1 VEQSIEIIGLGEN
14 QSGTPRDAV
23 PLSKSANPLKT
34 GDCSTVP
41 PSEPLFGEDS
51 VSAIQNTLHDDF
63 SGGHSQHRRNR
74 SQMSNPGDG

>member
-1 VEQSIEIIGLGEN
+1 MKTKVEHPEM
-14 QSGTPRDAV
+14 

-51 VSAIQNTLHDDF
+51 VSAIQNTLPDDF

-74 SQMSNPGDG
+74 SQMSNPGDGNLFEGEI